1 MLDKEIIDRGIKY
14 ITVSDDVLYFDVK
27 DIKEKTTDLL
37 VRGTRVKK
45 INGVPYIL
53 AKDIRIKTEFDYL
66 LEKTLNFTANPDKKE
81 KEN

>member
-14 ITVSDDVLYFDVK
+14 ITVDDILYFDVK

-37 VRGTRVKK
+37 VRGTRVKN
-45 INGVPYIL
+45 IDGVPHIL
-53 AKDIRIKTEFDYL
+53 AKDIRLKTEVDYL
-66 LEKTLNFTANPDKKE
+66 IEKTLNFNPEPDKE

>member
-14 ITVSDDVLYFDVK
+14 IIVDDIPHFDVN

-37 VRGTRVKK
+37 VKGTKVKN
-45 INGVPYIL
+45 IDGVPYIL
-53 AKDIRIKTEFDYL
+53 ARDIRLKTEFDYL
-66 LEKTLNFTANPDKKE
+66 LQKTFNPNNKD

>member
-14 ITVSDDVLYFDVK
+14 IVVDDILHFDVK

-37 VRGTRVKK
+37 VKGTKVKN
-45 INGVPYIL
+45 IDGVPYII
-53 AKDIRIKTEFDYL
+53 ARDIRLKTEFDYL
-66 LEKTLNFTANPDKKE
+66 LQKTINPNKD